1 MTRLSRGDRRTAPP
15 GVAGVGVSFFLLA
28 GLLALFFAGQPALAA
43 GPSLTILS
51 PANNAIIGNGSP
63 VIVTFSISNFVLVQ
77 PGRVGQVANAS
88 EGHVNVTV
96 DGQLVRLMTQVEP
109 IVLQL
114 DSGSHPIVLQLRN
127 SNGSA
132 LTPDVSASIT
142 VVVTHGPAGGKPSIS
157 ILFPASGSSSG
168 HDVYVAVT
176 IRNFTLVDPHG
187 RPNAPNEGHLL
198 VQVGGLYQQELARY
212 EPAFVVDMPDGTNNI
227 TVFLVNNDNS
237 QLSPVVSDTTT
248 VHIKA
253 ATATL
258 PEILNLGL
266 TVVLIWI
273 LIVLVRR
280 RRKASE
286 RLASRTETKPSE
298 DETK

>member
-1 MTRLSRGDRRTAPP
+1 MTRLA
-15 GVAGVGVSFFLLA
+15 AFGVSVFLLA
-28 GLLALFFAGQPALAA
+28 CMLALPFAGQSASAA
-43 GPSLTILS
+43 GPSLAIVS
-51 PANNAIIGNGSP
+51 PANNSVIGNGSP
-63 VIVTFSISNFVLVQ
+63 VIVTFSVSNFVLVQ
-77 PGRVGQVANAS
+77 PGRVGQVANPS

-96 DGQLVRLMTQVEP
+96 DGQLVRLMTQIEP

-132 LTPDVSASIT
+132 LIPDVRASIT
-142 VVVTHGPAGGKPSIS
+142 VVVTHGPAGGKPELS
-157 ILFPASGSSSG
+157 ILFPPSGSSSG

-212 EPAFVVDMPDGTNNI
+212 EPAFVVDMPDGDNNI

-237 QLSPVVSDTTT
+237 KLTPAVSDTTT
-248 VHIKA
+248 VHIKT

-286 RLASRTETKPSE
+286 RLASRNETKPPGE
-298 DETK
+298 GDE